1 MNTKIITISLVV
13 LFLLSGNTYSQNK
26 QEQKSVYEQAGTIE
40 LKDPK
45 AVMVGYRQPGNDI
58 FEISLDDVGKYTG
71 HVCAGIS
78 SAYILTQQ
86 ALALLYPNGE
96 IPVRGQISIAASAN
110 TDHLEV
116 ASYIVRARQNDH
128 ESKGKN
134 IAIIDT
140 NIVTAPET
148 VTLIFKRADNGKMV
162 KAIFNKGKLVTPE
175 LKKKIMPLKKK
186 MMNGTASDN
195 EKIEFAKT
203 VQEVVT
209 LIITNTPEGIIT
221 VSECDTYNF
230 PKQ

>member
-1 MNTKIITISLVV
+1 MRTKILTISLIV

-26 QEQKSVYEQAGTIE
+26 QQKSIYAQAGTIK

-45 AVMVGYRQPGNDI
+45 AVMVGYRQPGDDI

-71 HVCAGIS
+71 HVCAGIA
-78 SAYILTQQ
+78 SAYLLTKQ

-110 TDHLEV
+110 TDHIEV
-116 ASYIVRARQNDH
+116 ASYIVRARQNDP

-134 IAIIDT
+134 ISIIDT
-140 NIVTAPET
+140 SITTAPET

-162 KAIFNKGKLVTPE
+162 KATFNKGKLITHE
-175 LKKKIMPLKKK
+175 LKKKMMPLKKK
-186 MMNGTASDN
+186 VLNGTASDK
-195 EKIEFAKT
+195 EKLEFAKT
-203 VQEVVT
+203 VQELVT
-209 LIITNTPEGIIT
+209 LIITNTPEGVIT
-221 VSECDTYNF
+221 VSECDTYKF

>member
-1 MNTKIITISLVV
+1 MNTKIITISLIV
-13 LFLLSGNTYSQNK
+13 LFLLAGNTYSQNK
-26 QEQKSVYEQAGTIE
+26 QQQKSIYEQAGTIK

-45 AVMVGYRQPGNDI
+45 AVMVGYRQPSDDI

-116 ASYIVRARQNDH
+116 ASFIVRARQNDP

-140 NIVTAPET
+140 NITTAPET

-175 LKKKIMPLKKK
+175 LKKKMMPLKKK
-186 MMNGTASDN
+186 VINGTASDK

-203 VQEVVT
+203 VQEVVA

-221 VSECDTYNF
+221 VSECDKYSF

>member
-1 MNTKIITISLVV
+1 MNIRIISISLIM
-13 LFLLSGNTYSQNK
+13 LFLLSGNAYSQNK
-26 QEQKSVYEQAGTIE
+26 QQQKSVYEQAGTIK

-45 AVMVGYRQPGNDI
+45 AVMVGYRQPSDDI

-116 ASYIVRARQNDH
+116 ASYIVRARQNDP
-128 ESKGKN
+128 ENKGKN
-134 IAIIDT
+134 IAIVDT
-140 NIVTAPET
+140 NIITAPKT

-162 KAIFNKGKLVTPE
+162 KAIFNKDKLLTPK
-175 LKKKIMPLKKK
+175 LKKKMMPLKKK
-186 MMNGTASDN
+186 VVNGTASDK
-195 EKIEFAKT
+195 EKMEFAKT
-203 VQEVVT
+203 VQEVVA
-209 LIITNTPEGIIT
+209 LIITNTPEGVIT
-221 VSECDTYNF
+221 VSECTDYKF
-230 PKQ
+230 PEK